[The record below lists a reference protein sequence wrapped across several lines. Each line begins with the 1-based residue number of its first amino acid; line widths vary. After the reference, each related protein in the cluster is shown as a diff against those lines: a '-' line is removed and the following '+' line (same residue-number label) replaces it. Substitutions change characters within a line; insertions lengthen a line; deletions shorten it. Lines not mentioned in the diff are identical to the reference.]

1 MLSGPF
7 LPKEGDTMA
16 KDNNQN
22 LGVAWFDKIQ
32 GNIAS
37 AVLGNSLAIAQRATG
52 LTSSLE
58 LATASNSALE
68 KIGAMQTVTHAQE
81 IADRI
86 SGVLE
91 EEQRQQLNMVG
102 VLRPGMVV
110 GMDPTNWQQ
119 ITGLKTSIDAV
130 AKLDMPMAN
139 ISALT
144 EVGRITPP
152 KGMIDEIGI
161 TRIGQSVTDAQT
173 RMMAVPRG
181 LAPAIEQ
188 ATKHLTASQQLLK
201 QMQNVSA
208 GMPVALEGA
217 AVALPDFE
225 KFAAASRIVGGH
237 FNKNKVDNVL
247 RRFEQLEKE
256 LNLDIPVKATDDIDD
271 LVEDAKAV
279 EFVESQ
285 IIEDGIL
292 KPSISQALLGFNLS
306 DLTLTQSGTLVA
318 FGGSVA
324 TYLHYVL
331 GELLDENITAAR
343 FLTIAIVY
351 FLPVYGAAM
360 AADGALNNG
369 QDSPAA

>member
-68 KIGAMQTVTHAQE
+68 KIGAMQTVTHAHE

-181 LAPAIEQ
+181 LAPQ
-188 ATKHLTASQQLLK
+188 SSKQPNTSPPLSSCLNRCRMCQQECRW
-201 QMQNVSA
+201 
-208 GMPVALEGA
+208 P
-217 AVALPDFE
+217 
-225 KFAAASRIVGGH
+225 
-237 FNKNKVDNVL
+237 L
-247 RRFEQLEKE
+247 RGLQ
-256 LNLDIPVKATDDIDD
+256 
-271 LVEDAKAV
+271 
-279 EFVESQ
+279 
-285 IIEDGIL
+285 
-292 KPSISQALLGFNLS
+292 
-306 DLTLTQSGTLVA
+306 
-318 FGGSVA
+318 
-324 TYLHYVL
+324 
-331 GELLDENITAAR
+331 
-343 FLTIAIVY
+343 
-351 FLPVYGAAM
+351 
-360 AADGALNNG
+360 
-369 QDSPAA
+369 